1 MGTQAKTSTEAKTGT
16 RASHEAGPV
25 RRLAARALQL
35 PPPRFMVGVERDIPV
50 RMPDGATLMTDRYWP
65 KTAGPYPT
73 VLIRTPYGR
82 GLEVPGFGGLGMMM
96 AAGAFAARGFAV
108 VVQTVRGR
116 FDSDGVFEP
125 RADEPAD
132 GRATMR
138 WIAEQPWFG
147 GALGMWGQ
155 SYLGFVQWAVA
166 GDAPDDLKAIVP
178 AFTSAAP
185 APVYDPDRPFALR
198 STLEWIHVLQGASG
212 PDLPR
217 WRAVLANSRQVS
229 AKALNRALA
238 PAVDHLPFAQ
248 ADARLVG
255 KPVPFYR
262 ELLAERT
269 DGDGYW
275 QARDFTSG
283 LTRVRAAVSLMGG
296 WYDLFLRD
304 VLRDYETLRAAGKE
318 VDLTLG
324 PWTHTD
330 PRALLATL
338 REGIRWFAIHLHD
351 DATMRRR
358 LPVRLFLMGANEWRE
373 YASWPPQARER
384 SYYLHAN
391 GKLTLG
397 APRGAEPEDSYTYN
411 PAMPTPAVAGPV
423 LMPPSGAA
431 DNRQLEARGDVL
443 LYTSAPLPADLDV
456 IGPVRAV
463 LFVRSSA
470 PTTDFFARL
479 VDVYPDGRSINICD
493 DLVRVGSGAGSGVG
507 QQQPDGTLRL
517 EMDLWATAQRF
528 KRGHRV
534 RLVVASAQHPRWA
547 RNLNTGEPAATST
560 RMQIARQTIYHD
572 AAHPSAL
579 ILPVVSG
586 S

>member
-1 MGTQAKTSTEAKTGT
+1 MGTQTKILTGAPADA
-16 RASHEAGPV
+16 RASSTAGIW
-25 RRLAARALQL
+25 RRLASRPLRL
-35 PPPRFMVGVERDIPV
+35 PPPRFAVGVERDIPV
-50 RMPDGATLMTDRYWP
+50 RMPDGAILMTDRYWP
-65 KTAGPYPT
+65 KTPGPYPT

-82 GLEVPGFGGLGMMM
+82 GLEVPGFGGRGMMLM
-96 AAGAFAARGFAV
+96 ADAFAARGFAV
-108 VVQTVRGR
+108 VAQTVRGR
-116 FDSDGVFEP
+116 FDSDGVFDP

-132 GRATMR
+132 GRATMQ

-166 GDAPDDLKAIVP
+166 GDAPDALKAIVP

-185 APVYDPDRPFALR
+185 APVYSPDRPFALR
-198 STLEWIHVLQGASG
+198 STLEWIHVLQGVNV
-212 PDLPR
+212 PDRPR
-217 WRAVLANSRQVS
+217 WRAALATSRMAS
-229 AKALNRALA
+229 ARALNRALA
-238 PAVDHLPFAQ
+238 SAADFLPMAE

-262 ELLAERT
+262 ELLAERAA
-269 DGDGYW
+269 GDGYW
-275 QARDFTSG
+275 QARDFTPG
-283 LTRVRAAVSLMGG
+283 LARVRAAVSLLGG

-304 VLRDYETLRAAGKE
+304 ILRDYETLRAAGKE

-330 PRALLATL
+330 PQAFLVTL
-338 REGIRWFAIHLHD
+338 REGIRWFAVHLQD
-351 DATMRRR
+351 DATLRRR

-373 YASWPPQARER
+373 YASWPPPARDR
-384 SYYLHAN
+384 SYYLHA
-391 GKLTLG
+391 GGTLTLG
-397 APRGAEPEDSYTYN
+397 EPTGEEAPDRYVYN
-411 PAMPTPAVAGPV
+411 PAQPTPAVAGPV

-431 DNRQLEARGDVL
+431 DNRVLEARGDVL

-463 LFVRSSA
+463 LYVRTSA

-479 VDVYPDGRSINICD
+479 LDVYPDGRSINICD
-493 DLVRVGSGAGSGVG
+493 DLVRLGSGVG
-507 QQQPDGTLRL
+507 QPQPDGSLRL

-534 RLVVASAQHPRWA
+534 RLLVASAQHPRWA
-547 RNLNTGEPAATST
+547 RNLNTGAPATTST
-560 RMQIARQTIYHD
+560 RMRAAQQTIYHD

-586 S
+586 E